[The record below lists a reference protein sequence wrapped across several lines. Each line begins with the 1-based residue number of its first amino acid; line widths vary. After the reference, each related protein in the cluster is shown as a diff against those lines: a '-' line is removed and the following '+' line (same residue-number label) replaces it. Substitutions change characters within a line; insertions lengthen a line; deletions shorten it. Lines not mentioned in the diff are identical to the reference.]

1 MTPAGG
7 CLPAQGSCSTAPA
20 PVAVIGPDQLRALAG
35 DPPFDVRVFAGDQE
49 NREITGVEIRESNRT
64 IKAEGARRRGRRPVA
79 TTRKGTTLS
88 TTPNYDDPSWSS
100 NQVNAGAWN
109 AQSVWTDFS
118 NANWPALSFVV
129 PPSGIVI
136 VTISAAVWI
145 TANTGTAL
153 IGWRM
158 SGGTVLAHATAH
170 AVGPTAAAAA
180 AGGRASTSRRITG
193 LTPGASCTITPGW
206 WRSNVAAT
214 DGGDGQIIVQA
225 G

>member
-1 MTPAGG
+1 VAASRRKPRV
-7 CLPAQGSCSTAPA
+7 QRRRAPE
-20 PVAVIGPDQLRALAG
+20 AVIGPDQLRAFAG
-35 DPPFDVRVFAGDQE
+35 DPSFDVRVFAGDQE
-49 NREITGVEIRESNRT
+49 NRDITRAEIRESNRT
-64 IKAEGARRRGRRPVA
+64 INRRVRAWRGRRPVT
-79 TTRKGTTLS
+79 TTRRETTLS
-88 TTPNYDDPSWSS
+88 TTANSGDPSWSS
-100 NQVNAGAWN
+100 DQVNAGAWN
-109 AQSVWTDFS
+109 AQSAWTDFS

-206 WRSNVAAT
+206 WRSNVSAT

-225 G
+225 A